1 MRIFILSILIS
12 LFSFTVGAQNPVSI
26 GSFGGPASMSLS
38 SFNGITNDTL
48 YLRMYH
54 NAIKY
59 GDYRLAI
66 NSMQAL
72 YAMHPDSIKFLD
84 SVCIMCSEIQEYA
97 QCILTGNQVLKTMP
111 DDIPTI
117 EAVALSNQHVGRYEE
132 ALGLFQVEYEKNK
145 SMYACYQIA
154 VLQFS
159 LQQNGKAQ
167 ATLDR
172 LISDKRAMTN
182 KIGFSTSNN
191 STQQVFYKAAAENLM
206 GVIYKDLKDLAKAK
220 SSFEA
225 ALSIQPDFILAKN
238 NLEALEKKGEK

>member
-1 MRIFILSILIS
+1 MRAIILSLALILIGLS
-12 LFSFTVGAQNPVSI
+12 VNAQKSNTTIP
-26 GSFGGPASMSLS
+26 
-38 SFNGITNDTL
+38 NDTL

-54 NAIKY
+54 NGIKF

-66 NSMQAL
+66 DAMQAL
-72 YAMHPDSIKFLD
+72 YAMHPDSVKYLD
-84 SVCIMCSEIQEYA
+84 SICIMYSEIQEYA
-97 QCILTGNQVLKTMP
+97 QCVLTGNRVLRTMP
-111 DDIPTI
+111 DDVPTI

-145 SMYACYQIA
+145 SIFGLYQIA

-172 LISDKRAMTN
+172 LISDKRALTY

-191 STQQVFYKAAAENLM
+191 ATQQVFYKAAAENLM
-206 GVIYKDLKDLAKAK
+206 GVIYKDLKDLVKAK
-220 SSFEA
+220 ECFQT
-225 ALSIQPDFILAKN
+225 ALAIQPDFLLAKN
-238 NLEALEKKGEK
+238 NLEALDKK